1 MTQEVIES
9 LVAQL
14 ETSKQM
20 FNESLNNVYQVRL
33 NNHILNTQIAKLNK
47 QIENLTK
54 ELADEKAKHPEV
66 NPSVPVEEVPQ
77 QGVSDTC
84 L

>member
-20 FNESLNNVYQVRL
+20 FNEGLNNLYQVRL
-33 NNHILNTQIAKLNK
+33 NNHILNNQVIKLNK
-47 QIENLTK
+47 QIEELTK
-54 ELADEKAKHPEV
+54 QLADEKAKTA
-66 NPSVPVEEVPQ
+66 SVSEGATEP
-77 QGVSDTC
+77 C